1 MDENIRFVFEE
12 KIKRVIKNLEE
23 NNINGYFVED
33 EKDAIEKIKE
43 IIEEGDTVSVG
54 GSMSLFETGIIDF
67 LRKGNY
73 NFLDRYEEGLT
84 SNDIKELFIKTFSSD
99 AYLVSTNAIT
109 EKGELYNV
117 DGLGNR
123 VAAMIYGPKKVIV
136 VAGINKIVKDIDEAI
151 MRNREIAAPANSKRL
166 DKKTP
171 CKKVGYCMDCNSP
184 ERICNKYTIIKK
196 EYQKDRMYV
205 IIVNQYLGY

>member
-136 VAGINKIVKDIDEAI
+136 VAGINKIVKDIDKAI